1 MLGIQ
6 NRWYFLDVSWISE
19 INRKRGFPLLKR
31 DCEWV
36 AIGSPKILRTIHIP
50 SCSVGISHFVCLNP
64 HLVAFYYS
72 NWSIDPS
79 SHQNMCMEPTRNC
92 SSEKICPFNPPFSR
106 IIPEEP
112 QIYECLWL
120 KIGYYYSIPPKII
133 FQKGKTMIDQWM
145 EWATLPF
152 DNPNF
157 PPLSPSAPGKH
168 PPDASW
174 ATPGGSLHWHRSCPT
189 NHGSFTLW

>member
-92 SSEKICPFNPPFSR
+92 SSEKNCPFKSPFLQNYPWRTTNIWMSLTENRVLLQYTPENHISKGKNDDWSVDGMGYPTFWQPQFSPPFSIR
-106 IIPEEP
+106 SWEA
-112 QIYECLWL
+112 
-120 KIGYYYSIPPKII
+120 SSRR
-133 FQKGKTMIDQWM
+133 FM
-145 EWATLPF
+145 
-152 DNPNF
+152 
-157 PPLSPSAPGKH
+157 S
-168 PPDASW
+168 DA
-174 ATPGGSLHWHRSCPT
+174 RR
-189 NHGSFTLW
+189 